1 MPIIASHKPATPSPD
16 ADKTLPLIKHISLS
30 SLHQPDPQKSSAL
43 GTLPLDIWN
52 SILDHLTPLDLVS
65 LAQLNSTFH
74 TTVTTSLPWRFY
86 TTLFPTSRR
95 IWALSWKEAHD
106 GYFARTAPPRGDE
119 VVNFST
125 ANGTLPQDK
134 AFASLFLGTNRR
146 VIEFFGASVRHRH
159 DTFLTQTDDVTH
171 TCRSWQ
177 ITSTEQ
183 YSMGQVMSVKK
194 RVVKLPPIG
203 NHLKPAGLDV
213 VGTFLFWVDYA
224 DSALEYTIDA
234 DGISFTEEF
243 GEMVLWPDRA
253 FDEDTEGPSLLRRL
267 FLSWG
272 ESQFD
277 FTGQMVCARASV
289 GGRKQ
294 VLRLYDYESLR
305 VHNIPFEYI
314 LGDSGPWLGPWKA
327 PWILPWGFDD
337 DGNLLFKIL
346 DTRRVDSTEYIRCVQ
361 TSFNLDT
368 MRTTFSVE
376 ILEDIQLLNP
386 WNFQMFSDQC
396 WGYPARDVQGD
407 IWCILRDLRDGNL
420 VRRIGPLNVPGS
432 RPKDYS
438 CHISMFHIIFQD
450 KSARFRSTP
459 ASTPAPTPLRIFPIN
474 DLPPSIQRKYRLPTC
489 PPASQAHMLYEL
501 SPPAHPSPP
510 GFWTFGGE
518 DAAERYLFFQGS
530 TRNTENAALYDD
542 WKKWV
547 VWDSV
552 RREWS
557 VLQCRHEWLMD
568 GFYCLF
574 SETDGE
580 EERVGLDWVRMELRE

>member
-1 MPIIASHKPATPSPD
+1 MAPPKPVAPSTDP
-16 ADKTLPLIKHISLS
+16 DKTIPLIKHISLT
-30 SLHQPDPQKSSAL
+30 SLRQPTTPKSSAL

-52 SILDHLTPLDLVS
+52 TILDFLAPLDLVT

-74 TTVTTSLPWRFY
+74 TTVITSLPWRFY

-106 GYFARTAPPRGDE
+106 GYFARTAPPRGNE
-119 VVNFST
+119 IVNFNT
-125 ANGTLPQDK
+125 LNGTLPQDK
-134 AFASLFLGTNRR
+134 SFATLFLGTNRR

-183 YSMGQVMSVKK
+183 YSMGQVVSVKK
-194 RVVKLPPIG
+194 KVVNLPPIG
-203 NHLKPAGLDV
+203 HHLKPAGLDV

-224 DSALEYTIDA
+224 DSPLEFTVDA
-234 DGISFTEEF
+234 EGISFTDEI
-243 GEMVLWPDRA
+243 GDNLLWPMGA
-253 FDEDTEGPSLLRRL
+253 FDEDNNEELSLLQKL

-272 ESQFD
+272 ESQFE

-289 GGRKQ
+289 GQRKQ
-294 VLRLYDYESLR
+294 VLRLYDYDSQQM
-305 VHNIPFEYI
+305 HNIPFDHI
-314 LGDSGPWLGPWKA
+314 LGDCGPWLGPWKA

-346 DTRRVDSTEYIRCVQ
+346 DTRLVDATERIRCVQ
-361 TSFNLDT
+361 TSFNLASL
-368 MRTTFSVE
+368 RPTFSVE

-396 WGYPARDVQGD
+396 WGYPARDIMGD
-407 IWCILRDLRDGNL
+407 VWCILRDLRDGNI
-420 VRRIGPLNVPGS
+420 VRRVGPLNLPGAK
-432 RPKDYS
+432 PKDYS

-450 KSARFRSTP
+450 KSARFKSKSLPP
-459 ASTPAPTPLRIFPIN
+459 AYTPLRIFPIKPV
-474 DLPPSIQRKYRLPTC
+474 PPSIQRKYHLPATS
-489 PPASQAHMLYEL
+489 AFTHGHLLYEL
-501 SPPAHPSPP
+501 SPPRHPAPP

-530 TRNTENAALYDD
+530 TTNAENAALYDD

-552 RREWS
+552 RGEWS

-574 SETDGE
+574 SEIDGDD
-580 EERVGLDWVRMELRE
+580 ERVGLDWVRMELRE

>member
-1 MPIIASHKPATPSPD
+1 MPLLASPKPPAQSADP
-16 ADKTLPLIKHISLS
+16 DKTLPLIKHISLVSLCQPAPPTS
-30 SLHQPDPQKSSAL
+30 SPL
-43 GTLPLDIWN
+43 GNLPLDIWN
-52 SILDHLTPLDLVS
+52 TILDFLPPLDLVTV
-65 LAQLNSTFH
+65 AQLNSTFH

-95 IWALSWKEAHD
+95 IWALSWKEAYD

-119 VVNFST
+119 FVNFNT
-125 ANGTLPQDK
+125 LNGTLPQDK
-134 AFASLFLGTNRR
+134 TFATLFLGTNRR
-146 VIEFFGASVRHRH
+146 MIEFFGASVRHRH

-177 ITSTEQ
+177 VTSTEQ
-183 YSMGQVMSVKK
+183 YSMGQVVSVKK
-194 RVVKLPPIG
+194 TVVNLPPIG
-203 NHLKPAGLDV
+203 HHLKPAGLDV
-213 VGTFLFWVDYA
+213 VGTSLFWVDYA
-224 DSALEYTIDA
+224 DSPLEYTIDE
-234 DGISFTEEF
+234 DGEGIAFMDEI
-243 GEMVLWPDRA
+243 GDNVLWPMGA
-253 FDEDTEGPSLLRRL
+253 FDEGIEDFSLLQKL

-272 ESQFD
+272 ESQFE
-277 FTGQMVCARASV
+277 FTGQMVSARASV
-289 GGRKQ
+289 GERKQ
-294 VLRLYDYESLR
+294 VLRLYDYESQR
-305 VHNIPFEYI
+305 THNISFELI
-314 LGDSGPWLGPWKA
+314 LGPSGPWLGPWKA

-346 DTRRVDSTEYIRCVQ
+346 DTRLVDSTERIRCVQ
-361 TSFNLDT
+361 TSFNLAS

-396 WGYPARDVQGD
+396 WGYPTRDPNGD

-420 VRRIGPLNVPGS
+420 VHRVGPLNIPGS
-432 RPKDYS
+432 KPKDYS

-450 KSARFRSTP
+450 KSARLKSKIP
-459 ASTPAPTPLRIFPIN
+459 SPAPTPLRIFPIKPV
-474 DLPPSIQRKYRLPTC
+474 PPSIQRRYHLPGPTS
-489 PPASQAHMLYEL
+489 PQSHLLYEL
-501 SPPAHPSPP
+501 SPPPHPAPP

-530 TRNTENAALYDD
+530 TRNTENVAWYDD

-574 SETDGE
+574 SEIDGE
-580 EERVGLDWVRMELRE
+580 AERVGLDWVRMELRE